1 MWELQQCLDARVEKD
16 EKSLQQLQ
24 IVIYECTWENLTYS
38 TSIYAVCVHC
48 TSLWRGSGDA
58 ERALHLCRFP
68 RINAA
73 IVRLDGDGEGRACKR
88 QHIGSNELYSRNI
101 RHRQQT
107 SEKLRWDQ
115 KGSFKH
121 RLAFK
126 PTYTII
132 RHSGPWGKTVD
143 VSLRGENIV
152 QPSDDKYCF
161 KVTVCGFSDM
171 LKSTSRKRQ
180 HCSSSRW

>member
-1 MWELQQCLDARVEKD
+1 MRGKRWKELATVADRDLWVHVRKPHIQYLHIC
-16 EKSLQQLQ
+16 
-24 IVIYECTWENLTYS
+24 C
-38 TSIYAVCVHC
+38 VCVCAHC

-73 IVRLDGDGEGRACKR
+73 IVRLDGDGEGWACKR
-88 QHIGSNELYSRNI
+88 QHIGSNELYSRDI
-101 RHRQQT
+101 WHRQQT
-107 SEKLRWDQ
+107 SEKLCWDQ

-171 LKSTSRKRQ
+171 LKSTSRKQQ
-180 HCSSSRW
+180 HCS